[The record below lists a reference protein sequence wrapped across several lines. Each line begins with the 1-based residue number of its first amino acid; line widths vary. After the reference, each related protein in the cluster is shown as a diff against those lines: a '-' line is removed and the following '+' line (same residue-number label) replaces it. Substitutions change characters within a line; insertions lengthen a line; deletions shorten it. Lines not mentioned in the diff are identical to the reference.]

1 MFNVQTAEGAFGSET
16 LKYETGKLA
25 GLADGAVTARYGD
38 TVVLVTAVV
47 GDQKP
52 GFDYFPMMV
61 SYEEKMYAA
70 GKISGGFFKREGR
83 PSEEAT
89 LISRQIDRPIRPL
102 FPKNCRNDIQVIAT
116 VLSVDGIHH
125 PDVVAMNAA
134 STALHLAGAP
144 MAEMI
149 GAARIGE
156 IDGELVVNPTESQRE
171 QSKLDLVVAGTK
183 DKVMMVEAGASEVT
197 EERMLKAFD
206 LALAEIKK
214 AIAIQEELVGKV
226 APEKREAALAEADP
240 DLERDVAEKARA
252 KLLEITL
259 NSSQAEREKKVAE
272 LTGWLEEELIPEE
285 AAEDPK
291 WTHGQVKDAF
301 TKVEQEV
308 IREAVLGHDVRP
320 DGRKLAEIRPI
331 SCEIGVLPRTHGSAI
346 FTRGQTQALTLT
358 TLGTPGDQQIIDT
371 MLEDTKRRYM
381 HHYNF
386 PPFSVGEARPVR
398 GPGRREIGHGSL
410 AERALLPMI
419 PDQEDFPYTMRL
431 VSEILAS
438 NGSTSMASVCGST
451 LSLMDAGVP
460 IKKPVSGIAMGL
472 VTDGDT
478 TKVLTDIQ
486 GAEDFAGDMDFKV
499 AGTKDGITALQMDM
513 KVHGIPL
520 EVMTEAL
527 EQAKTA
533 RLEIMEKMLAA
544 IPEPRK
550 DLAPHAPRITSM
562 KIDPEKIRIVIGPGG
577 KTINEITQATGVTI
591 DLEDDGT
598 VMIGSTEGEGAQKAI
613 DWIEALTAEP
623 EVGKV
628 YDGKVTKLM
637 PFGAFVEFMP
647 GKEGMV
653 HVSQISDERVA
664 TVEDALKVGQE
675 VKVMVIEVDSQGR
688 NNLSIKAAKNG
699 ADAAAVAEEVR
710 QARAPRN
717 GGGRDRRG
725 PGGPPRGRPHR

>member
-1 MFNVQTAEGAFGSET
+1 MFDVKTAEGAFGSET

-47 GDQKP
+47 GDPKP

-89 LISRQIDRPIRPL
+89 LISRLIDRPIRPL
-102 FPKNCRNDIQVIAT
+102 FPKGTRNNIQVIAT
-116 VLSVDGIHH
+116 VLSVDGVNH
-125 PDVVAMNAA
+125 PDIVAMNAA
-134 STALHLAGAP
+134 STALHLAGSP
-144 MAEMI
+144 MVEMI
-149 GAARIGE
+149 GGVRIGE
-156 IDGELVVNPTESQRE
+156 IAGALVVNPTEEQRE

-183 DKVMMVEAGASEVT
+183 EKIMMVEAGANEVT
-197 EERMLKAFD
+197 EEQMLKAFD
-206 LALAEIKK
+206 LALTEIKK
-214 AIAIQEELVGKV
+214 AIAIQEDIVGKV
-226 APEKREAALAEADP
+226 APEKKEAALAETDP
-240 DLERDVAEKARA
+240 DLEREVAEKTRA
-252 KLLEITL
+252 KLLEVTL
-259 NSSQAEREKKVAE
+259 NSSQEEREKKIAE
-272 LTGWLEEELIPEE
+272 LTGWLKEELVPEE
-285 AAEDPK
+285 TAEDAK
-291 WTHGQVKDAF
+291 WTAGQVTDAF

-308 IREAVLGHDVRP
+308 IREAILQHEVRP
-320 DGRKLAEIRPI
+320 DGRKLTEIRPI
-331 SCEIGVLPRTHGSAI
+331 TCEVGIIPRTHGSAL
-346 FTRGQTQALTLT
+346 FTRGQTQALSLT

-398 GPGRREIGHGSL
+398 GAGRREIGHGAL
-410 AERALLPMI
+410 AERAIFPMLPET
-419 PDQEDFPYTMRL
+419 DDFPYTMRV

-513 KVHGIPL
+513 KVWGIPL
-520 EVMTEAL
+520 EVMTQAL

-533 RLEIMEKMLAA
+533 RLEIMEKMLATL
-544 IPEPRK
+544 PEPRT
-550 DLAPHAPRITSM
+550 DLAAHAPRITTM
-562 KIDPEKIRIVIGPGG
+562 KIDPDKIRIVIGPGG
-577 KTINEITQATGVTI
+577 KMINEITSETGVSI

-598 VMIGSTEGEGAQKAI
+598 VMIGSSDGEASKKAME
-613 DWIEALTAEP
+613 WIKALTAEP

-653 HVSQISDERVA
+653 HVSQISEERVA
-664 TVEDALKVGQE
+664 SVEDVLKVGQE
-675 VKVMVIEVDSQGR
+675 VKVMVIEIDSQGR
-688 NNLSIKAAKNG
+688 NNLSIKAAASG
-699 ADAAAVAEEVR
+699 ADPKAIADEVR
-710 QARAPRN
+710 QSRAPR
-717 GGGRDRRG
+717 GGGGDRRG
-725 PGGPPRGRPHR
+725 PGGPPRGPHRR

>member
-1 MFNVQTAEGAFGSET
+1 MFNVHTAEGVFGRET

-25 GLADGAVTARYGD
+25 GLAHGAVTARYGD

-52 GFDYFPMMV
+52 GFDYFPLMV

-89 LISRQIDRPIRPL
+89 LTSRLIDRPIRPL
-102 FPKNCRNDIQVIAT
+102 FPKGCRNDIQVIAT
-116 VLSVDGIHH
+116 VLSVDGVHH
-125 PDVVAMNAA
+125 PDIVAMNAA
-134 STALHLAGAP
+134 SAALHAAGSP
-144 MAEMI
+144 MVEMI
-149 GAARIGE
+149 GGVRIGMV
-156 IDGELVVNPTESQRE
+156 DGAFVVNPTESERE
-171 QSKLDLVVAGTK
+171 QSTLDLIVAGTK
-183 DKVMMVEAGASEVT
+183 DKVMMVEAGANEVP
-197 EERMLKAFD
+197 EEKMLEAFE
-206 LALAEIKK
+206 LALSEIKK
-214 AIAIQEELVGKV
+214 AITIQEDLVAKV
-226 APEKREAALAEADP
+226 APAKRQTALAEVDP
-240 DLERDVAEKARA
+240 DLEREVAEKTRA
-252 KLLEITL
+252 KLLEVTL
-259 NSSQAEREKKVAE
+259 NSSQEEREKKIAE
-272 LTGWLEEELIPEE
+272 LTGWLAEELMPEE
-285 AAEDPK
+285 GAEDPK
-291 WTHGQVKDAF
+291 WTQGQVKDAF

-308 IREAVLGHDVRP
+308 IRESILKHEVRP
-320 DGRKLAEIRPI
+320 DGRKLEEIRPI
-331 SCEIGVLPRTHGSAI
+331 SCETGVLPRTHGSAL

-419 PDQEDFPYTMRL
+419 PEQEDFPYTMRL

-513 KVHGIPL
+513 KVWGIPL
-520 EVMTEAL
+520 DVMDQAL
-527 EQAKTA
+527 AQAKTA
-533 RLEIMEKMLAA
+533 RLEIMEKMLET
-544 IPEPRK
+544 IPEPRQEM
-550 DLAPHAPRITSM
+550 APHAPRITTM

-598 VMIGSTEGEGAQKAI
+598 VMIGSIDGDGATKAKE
-613 DWIEALTAEP
+613 WIEALTAEP

-653 HVSQISDERVA
+653 HISQIADERIGA
-664 TVEDALKVGQE
+664 VEDVLSVGDE
-675 VKVMVIEVDSQGR
+675 TKVMVIEVDSQGR

-699 ADAAAVAEEVR
+699 SDAAAAADEVR
-710 QARAPRN
+710 QARGSGPA
-717 GGGRDRRG
+717 GGRGDRRG
-725 PGGPPRGRPHR
+725 PRGPRR

>member
-1 MFNVQTAEGAFGSET
+1 MFNVHTAEGAFGRET

-25 GLADGAVTARYGD
+25 GLADGAVKAQYGD

-83 PSEEAT
+83 PSEEAILT
-89 LISRQIDRPIRPL
+89 SRLIDRPIRPL
-102 FPKNCRNDIQVIAT
+102 FPKGCRNDIQVIAT
-116 VLSVDGIHH
+116 VLSVDGVHH
-125 PDVVAMNAA
+125 PDIVAMNAA
-134 STALHLAGAP
+134 STALHVAGAP
-144 MAEMI
+144 MVEMI
-149 GAARIGE
+149 GGVRIGMV
-156 IDGELVVNPTESQRE
+156 DGEFVVNPTEPERE
-171 QSKLDLVVAGTK
+171 ESTLDLIVAGTK
-183 DKVMMVEAGASEVT
+183 EKVMMVEAGATEVSE
-197 EERMLKAFD
+197 EKLLEAFG
-206 LALAEIKK
+206 LALSEIKK

-240 DLERDVAEKARA
+240 DLERAVSEKART

-259 NSSQAEREKKVAE
+259 NSSQEEREKKLAE
-272 LTGWLEEELIPEE
+272 LTGWLAEELMPAE
-285 AAEDPK
+285 AAEDPR
-291 WTHGQVKDAF
+291 WTSGQVKDAF

-308 IREAVLGHDVRP
+308 IREGILKHEVRP
-320 DGRKLAEIRPI
+320 DGRKLEEIRPI
-331 SCEIGVLPRTHGSAI
+331 NCEVGILPRTHGSAL

-419 PDQEDFPYTMRL
+419 PEQEDFAYTMRL
-431 VSEILAS
+431 VTEILAS

-513 KVHGIPL
+513 KVWGIPL
-520 EVMTEAL
+520 DVMDQAL
-527 EQAKTA
+527 AQAKSA
-533 RLEIMEKMLAA
+533 RLEILEKMLATL
-544 IPEPRK
+544 PEPRK
-550 DLAPHAPRITSM
+550 ELAPHAPRITTLT
-562 KIDPEKIRIVIGPGG
+562 IDPGKIRTVIGPGG
-577 KTINEITQATGVTI
+577 KTINEIIQATGVSI
-591 DLEDDGT
+591 DIEDDGT
-598 VMIGSTEGEGAQKAI
+598 VMIGSTDGEGATKAI
-613 DWIEALTAEP
+613 DWVKALTADP
-623 EVGKV
+623 EVGKI

-653 HVSQISDERVA
+653 HISQIANERIA
-664 TVEDALKVGQE
+664 TVEDVLSVGDE
-675 VKVMVIEVDSQGR
+675 VKVLLIEVDSQGR
-688 NNLSIKAAKNG
+688 NNLSIKAAKDG
-699 ADAAAVAEEVR
+699 AANAASVADEVR
-710 QARAPRN
+710 QARGN
-717 GGGRDRRG
+717 GGGRDDHRG
-725 PGGPPRGRPHR
+725 PRGPRR